1 MDRISPYRI
10 VAGEPERRSVAGV
23 LAIEAMIPDHMPVIH
38 TGISYESLMTESG
51 IGVRPKIVRQVAV

>member
-10 VAGEPERRSVAGV
+10 VTGEPERRSVAGV

-38 TGISYESLMTESG
+38 TEISYESLMTESG